1 LTNDNDPDFIIS
13 AIEENYHNNGN
24 KKKKKPVKRQAE
36 RRTTSWKWNVKI
48 KIKILSIFL
57 FSLLSRK
64 IERWTVEAKTGRQTE
79 SSGREEEE
87 DHSSTSRFSSGK
99 SPTTTQISQSLSEM

>member
-1 LTNDNDPDFIIS
+1 MVI
-13 AIEENYHNNGN
+13 
-24 KKKKKPVKRQAE
+24 KKKKPVKRQAE

-87 DHSSTSRFSSGK
+87 DHSSKRRQVVSLQVNHQPPLRSHNH
-99 SPTTTQISQSLSEM
+99 SQKCRSIKILVI